1 MSELIECQS
10 YAPIFNERV
19 RRQKLIIVILFL
31 LALLGFFVGVLLI
44 VLALVFGDMKQALG
58 SEITKTS
65 LGLVVTGASAATWKD
80 VLDKWLNLVPFASLN
95 ERLAICEGLRPEE
108 LTATLSLAKSLLN
121 KL

>member
-65 LGLVVTGASAATWKD
+65 LGASAATWKD